1 MVPSGS
7 SIFVNG
13 LSASLPSGFERLA
26 SNNGFTNGTCQ
37 FVFQFIP
44 ETSENIRQS
53 FSPRAMANKGMQYI
67 DEELLESAVGKCPA
81 IRFQQTHE
89 QEVWNKWAIFVPS
102 EKGTHFLVTTFHPK
116 LAITDQ
122 FSTIAS
128 VLGGISYSANPITAS
143 FRLCEFREVPPFKVA
158 YFDGPQTILT
168 VDGVFPIRQPSDLV
182 FNLSELSLSLVPAQ
196 FVPFIE
202 KRLDSL
208 NAIRP
213 SIEIR
218 KIKGGIFDV
227 TAAIQDQT
235 KLQLAGRY
243 LFLRTGVFLAEVIG
257 GKTKLDEF
265 RDAWEGTIRSIRL
278 SK

>member
-1 MVPSGS
+1 M
-7 SIFVNG
+7 NG
-13 LSASLPSGFERLA
+13 LTASLPSGFAVL
-26 SNNGFTNGTCQ
+26 SSDNGFTNGLCQ
-37 FVFQFIP
+37 VVFQFVP
-44 ETSENIRQS
+44 ETSENVKQS
-53 FSPRAMANKGMQYI
+53 FSPRAMASKGMQYI

-89 QEVWNKWAIFVPS
+89 HAVWNKWAIFVPS
-102 EKGTHFLVTTFHPK
+102 EKGTHFLVATFHPK
-116 LAITDQ
+116 LAIADQ

-128 VLGGISYSANPITAS
+128 VLGGISYSANPMTAS
-143 FRLCEFREVPPFKVA
+143 FRLCEFREVPPFKAA
-158 YFDGPQTILT
+158 YVNGPQTILT

-182 FNLSELSLSLVPAQ
+182 FNLSELSLSLLPTQ
-196 FVPFIE
+196 FVAFIE

-218 KIKGGIFDV
+218 KIKSGIFDV

-243 LFLRTGVFLAEVIG
+243 LFLRTGVIVAEVIG
-257 GKTKLDEF
+257 GHTKLDEF
-265 RDAWEGTIRSIRL
+265 RDEWEATIRSIRL
-278 SK
+278 AK